1 MPISEDEY
9 DHHKNQHH
17 GMSKAEQRRSNKP
30 IMEKRRRARINHCLN
45 ELKALILDAMKKDP
59 ARHSKLE
66 KADILEMTVKH
77 LQTIQRQQ
85 LAVAVATDPTV
96 LHKFKTGFNECATE
110 VSRYIGRI
118 EGVEPAVKQR
128 LVAHLANCVSGLQQL
143 SPFTFGGSSAIT
155 SAIGGVFPTMGTST
169 ALHLPLQQGPNTPSS
184 TTGLP
189 TILPQVPP
197 GDVNNNHHH
206 NTGTRLQMTGGLQLI
221 PSRLPTGELAL
232 LLPNSGQIPGNVLP
246 FFPPPPAS
254 QGTST
259 TTSTTSTTTSTV
271 TNTTNVGP
279 TSTVTSGSI
288 DRSHPSAFTAVM
300 RCQSPTLVQ
309 IRSRSPS
316 CLQQNASSSRNR
328 SGSPPLLSP
337 TSSISSCDTTDTY
350 PSPNTPPPQIQQ
362 SVVNSQVTISS
373 QQLSNHAQSYPVTVS
388 TNQFKIPLGSPSS
401 GFKVFHFPV
410 MESQKP
416 PASPQQQPLVTSTSS
431 PALELSGK
439 HKTAMQIADSSTQA
453 TGILGTV
460 TEVKLAFKTVPMSAG
475 EPLSTIPTTTTF
487 QNVSSSNPPFQ
498 HTLPVTLST
507 PVDQCLSVV
516 TTTPG
521 TTAFIEGPHITGHKV
536 PPLDFSIKK
545 DDFQSASTQTPSCSK
560 RPLPASFI
568 SSEAPEDLFP
578 SPNKMLRLSFNM
590 QNEGPQKSV
599 PEVGGGLLK
608 CSESKSH
615 LSVVVEDLSNKPST
629 STSVVT
635 TTSTT
640 QTNSKDMWRP
650 W

>member
-9 DHHKNQHH
+9 DHKPQHH

-96 LHKFKTGFNECATE
+96 LHKFKTGFNECASE
-110 VSRYIGRI
+110 VSRYISRI

-128 LVAHLANCVSGLQQL
+128 LVAHLSSCVSGLQQL
-143 SPFTFGGSSAIT
+143 SPFTFGGSTAISST
-155 SAIGGVFPTMGTST
+155 IGSVFPTMGVST

-184 TTGLP
+184 TTNLQ
-189 TILPQVPP
+189 TILPQIPT
-197 GDVNNNHHH
+197 GDVNNNHH
-206 NTGTRLQMTGGLQLI
+206 NSGTRLQMTGGLQLI

-232 LLPNSGQIPGNVLP
+232 LLPHSGQLPGNVLP
-246 FFPPPPAS
+246 FFPPLAAT
-254 QGTST
+254 QG
-259 TTSTTSTTTSTV
+259 TTSTTSTTFAATSALI
-271 TNTTNVGP
+271 NTENVGP
-279 TSTVTSGSI
+279 SSTVTSGSI
-288 DRSHPSAFTAVM
+288 DRSHPSAFTAVA
-300 RCQSPTLVQ
+300 RSQSPTPAQ
-309 IRSRSPS
+309 NPSKSPS
-316 CLQQNASSSRNR
+316 CLPHDACSSRVR

-337 TSSISSCDTTDTY
+337 TSSVSSCDTTDTY
-350 PSPNTPPPQIQQ
+350 PSPNTPPPP
-362 SVVNSQVTISS
+362 SVQPSLVNSQHIQNQT
-373 QQLSNHAQSYPVTVS
+373 QPYPTTVN

-401 GFKVFHFPV
+401 GFKVFQFPGT
-410 MESQKP
+410 ETLKP

-431 PALELSGK
+431 PAVDAPGK
-439 HKTAMQIADSSTQA
+439 LKLPLQTTDSMSS

-460 TEVKLAFKTVPMSAG
+460 TEVKFAFKTVPVPAEESLSA
-475 EPLSTIPTTTTF
+475 IPTASVFPT
-487 QNVSSSNPPFQ
+487 VSSSNPTFR
-498 HTLPVTLST
+498 HSLPVTLST

-516 TTTPG
+516 TAIPG
-521 TTAFIEGPHITGHKV
+521 TTTFVEGHHIAVTKN
-536 PPLDFSIKK
+536 PPLDFSVKK
-545 DDFQSASTQTPSCSK
+545 EDFHSTSTQTPTSNK
-560 RPLPASFI
+560 RQLPASFGA
-568 SSEAPEDLFP
+568 SECPSDLVSHSFP
-578 SPNKMLRLSFNM
+578 SPDKMLRLSFNV
-590 QNEGPQKSV
+590 QNEVLHKSNTNT
-599 PEVGGGLLK
+599 GTQGLLK

-629 STSVVT
+629 STDAVT
-635 TTSTT
+635 TTSAA
-640 QTNSKDMWRP
+640 QTGNKDMWRP